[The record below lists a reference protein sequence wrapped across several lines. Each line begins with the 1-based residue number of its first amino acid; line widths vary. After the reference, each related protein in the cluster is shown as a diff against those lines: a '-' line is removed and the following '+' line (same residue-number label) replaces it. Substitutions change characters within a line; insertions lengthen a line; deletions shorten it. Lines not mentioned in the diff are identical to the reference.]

1 MPHLNFIFFDCFLCI
16 LLHLFCPFSLLF
28 CLFVLYAFGT
38 GRRTVIECARIPIVV
53 VSAAI
58 SASYCCHV
66 TNSSSD
72 NCNTTRYHIAYAIVA
87 YNNCFCQPIIMLKCE
102 VGAMNNEP
110 LKIKKRGEDGN
121 RIISVRIREEILTE
135 LDKIAGESNYSRNEL
150 INLILDYGIKHI
162 EIE

>member
-1 MPHLNFIFFDCFLCI
+1 MPSWREYPLQKRGL
-16 LLHLFCPFSLLF
+16 
-28 CLFVLYAFGT
+28 A
-38 GRRTVIECARIPIVV
+38 GRRPAPAGHEREEIGP
-53 VSAAI
+53 
-58 SASYCCHV
+58 CHV
-66 TNSSSD
+66 TNSSSN
-72 NCNTTRYHIAYAIVA
+72 NCNTFRYYITYVIVA
-87 YNNCFCQPIIMLKCE
+87 YNNCSCQPIIMLKCE